1 MKDLHANIYLE
12 GGTVDNSNGKFVEW
26 RNLYPM
32 ILGVFIA
39 FASLVGAGITLHA
52 QKGHH
57 DITRTEL
64 EALFKQVETRL
75 SSLEKGVDRILTDV
89 MRGN

>member
-1 MKDLHANIYLE
+1 
-12 GGTVDNSNGKFVEW
+12 VDTNGKFVEW

-32 ILGVFIA
+32 ILGMFLA
-39 FASLVGAGITLHA
+39 FAGLVGAGITLHA

-64 EALFKQVETRL
+64 EALFQQVENRL
-75 SSLEKGVDRILTDV
+75 SSLERGVDRILTDV
-89 MRGN
+89 LRGE

>member
-1 MKDLHANIYLE
+1 ME
-12 GGTVDNSNGKFVEW
+12 TNGKFVEW

-32 ILGVFIA
+32 LLGVFIA
-39 FASLVGAGITLHA
+39 FSGLVGAGITLHA

-64 EALFKQVETRL
+64 EALFNSQLPWGDWLPRL
-75 SSLEKGVDRILTDV
+75 CP
-89 MRGN
+89 

>member
-1 MKDLHANIYLE
+1 MD
-12 GGTVDNSNGKFVEW
+12 TNGKFVEW

-32 ILGVFIA
+32 ILGMFLA
-39 FASLVGAGITLHA
+39 FAGLVGAGITLHA

-64 EALFKQVETRL
+64 EALFQQVENRL
-75 SSLEKGVDRILTDV
+75 SSLERGVDRILTDV
-89 MRGN
+89 LRGE

>member
-1 MKDLHANIYLE
+1 M
-12 GGTVDNSNGKFVEW
+12 DNSNGKFVEW

-32 ILGVFIA
+32 LLGVFIA
-39 FASLVGAGITLHA
+39 FSGLVGAGITLHA

-89 MRGN
+89 LRGE